1 MRVMK
6 KNNIYRDSYKGKV
19 VKVLG
24 FLPFYLFT
32 LLPLVGCAD
41 LDQASISSIDKDNFY
56 QSKEDIETAINGI
69 YQAFTIDGFYGMY
82 NNQSIYINDLQSD
95 YVKAGAQTNSAHI
108 RELSNFAIQPTNL
121 FVGYAWK
128 EHYIA
133 INRANVVID
142 KVASASFLDD
152 QRRQNYTNEAR
163 FLRGLMYF
171 NLVRYFGGV
180 PIILHD
186 GEGEGAARNSID
198 EVYHQIVEDFTAAEG
213 LPSDY
218 TTLDGKAS
226 SLAASALLS
235 KVYLVWAQTSSP
247 EGQSGQR
254 DFYQKS
260 ISYADKVINSGKYKL
275 LDKFIDNWSVDKKN
289 GAEHIFSIEHDR
301 TINANVTGHCTFAT
315 NWSDSE
321 PVLLAT
327 SDKYYEQT
335 DPKDQRRD
343 GSWAKRIYNPNTGT
357 DFEFTIPRFRKYIDS
372 LNYANPASSG
382 NAAGQSTNTV
392 IIRYAEVLLIKA
404 EAENELNGPTDAA
417 YDAIN
422 QVRRRAYWSPYL
434 NIQNTPSDGSDL
446 ELSGLTQEQFRERL
460 REERRLEF
468 VLEGQRWF
476 DLIRWHILV
485 KYVKSNTPTDEET
498 LGTKTTKIQN
508 VSKKN
513 YLLPLPQEQ
522 IILNPNLEQNWGYS
536 GESGDGPYG
545 AEFE

>member
-1 MRVMK
+1 MK
-6 KNNIYRDSYKGKV
+6 KNLSTYILLAS
-19 VKVLG
+19 L
-24 FLPFYLFT
+24 LFT
-32 LLPLVGCAD
+32 GCAD
-41 LDQASISSIDKDNFY
+41 LDQTSISSIDKDNFY

-82 NNQSIYINDLQSD
+82 NNQSIYFNDLQSD

-128 EHYIA
+128 EHYMA
-133 INRANVVID
+133 INRANVVIE

-163 FLRGLMYF
+163 FLRGLVYF

-186 GEGEGAARNSID
+186 GEGEGAARNSVD
-198 EVYHQIVEDFTAAEG
+198 EVYHQIVEDLTAAEG

-247 EGQSGQR
+247 EGQSSQR

-260 ISYADKVINSGKYKL
+260 INYADKVINSGKYKL

-289 GAEHIFSIEHDR
+289 GAEHIFTVEHDR
-301 TINANVTGHCTFAT
+301 TINGNVTGHCTFAT

-372 LNYANPASSG
+372 LNFANPASSG

-392 IIRYAEVLLIKA
+392 IIRYAEILLIKA

-485 KYVKSNTPTDEET
+485 KYVKSNTPTDAET

>member
-1 MRVMK
+1 MK
-6 KNNIYRDSYKGKV
+6 KN
-19 VKVLG
+19 
-24 FLPFYLFT
+24 LFT
-32 LLPLVGCAD
+32 YILLASLLFTGCAD
-41 LDQASISSIDKDNFY
+41 LDQTSISSIDKDNFY
-56 QSKEDIETAINGI
+56 QSKEDIETAISGI

-82 NNQSIYINDLQSD
+82 NNQSIYFNDLQSD

-128 EHYIA
+128 EHYMA
-133 INRANVVID
+133 INRANVVIE

-186 GEGEGAARNSID
+186 GEGEGAARNSVD
-198 EVYHQIVEDFTAAEG
+198 EVYHQIVEDLTAAEG

-226 SLAASALLS
+226 SLAASAILS

-247 EGQSGQR
+247 EGQSSQR

-260 ISYADKVINSGKYKL
+260 VSYADKVINSGKYKL

-289 GAEHIFSIEHDR
+289 GAEHIFTVEHDR
-301 TINANVTGHCTFAT
+301 TINGNITGHCTFAT

-392 IIRYAEVLLIKA
+392 IIRYAEILLIKA

-422 QVRRRAYWSPYL
+422 QVRRRAYWSPYQ
-434 NIQNTPSDGSDL
+434 NIQNTPTDGSDL

-485 KYVKSNTPTDEET
+485 KYVKSNTPTDAET

-522 IILNPNLEQNWGYS
+522 IIQNPNLEQNWGYS

>member
-1 MRVMK
+1 MK
-6 KNNIYRDSYKGKV
+6 KNLSTYILLAS
-19 VKVLG
+19 L
-24 FLPFYLFT
+24 LFT
-32 LLPLVGCAD
+32 GCAD
-41 LDQASISSIDKDNFY
+41 LDQTSISSIDKDNFY

-82 NNQSIYINDLQSD
+82 NNQSIYFNDLQSD

-128 EHYIA
+128 EHYMA
-133 INRANVVID
+133 INRANVVIE

-186 GEGEGAARNSID
+186 GEGEGAARNSVD
-198 EVYHQIVEDFTAAEG
+198 EVYHQIVEDLTAAEG

-247 EGQSGQR
+247 EGQSSQR

-260 ISYADKVINSGKYKL
+260 INYADKVINSGKYKL

-372 LNYANPASSG
+372 LNFANPASSG

-392 IIRYAEVLLIKA
+392 IIRYAEILLIKA

-485 KYVKSNTPTDEET
+485 KYVKSNTPTDAET

>member
-1 MRVMK
+1 M
-6 KNNIYRDSYKGKV
+6 
-19 VKVLG
+19 
-24 FLPFYLFT
+24 
-32 LLPLVGCAD
+32 
-41 LDQASISSIDKDNFY
+41 DQTSISSIDKDNFY

-82 NNQSIYINDLQSD
+82 NNQSIYFNDLQSD

-128 EHYIA
+128 EHYMA
-133 INRANVVID
+133 INRANVVIE

-163 FLRGLMYF
+163 FLRGLVYF

-186 GEGEGAARNSID
+186 GEGEGAARNSVD
-198 EVYHQIVEDFTAAEG
+198 EVYHQIVEDLTAAEG

-247 EGQSGQR
+247 EGQSSQR
-254 DFYQKS
+254 DFYKKS
-260 ISYADKVINSGKYKL
+260 INYADKVINSGKYKL

-289 GAEHIFSIEHDR
+289 GAEHIFSVEHDR

-372 LNYANPASSG
+372 LNFANPASSG

-392 IIRYAEVLLIKA
+392 IIRYAEILLIKA

-485 KYVKSNTPTDEET
+485 KYVKSNTPTDAET

>member
-1 MRVMK
+1 MK
-6 KNNIYRDSYKGKV
+6 KNISAYILLAS
-19 VKVLG
+19 L
-24 FLPFYLFT
+24 LFT
-32 LLPLVGCAD
+32 GCAD
-41 LDQASISSIDKDNFY
+41 LDQTSISSIDKDNFY

-82 NNQSIYINDLQSD
+82 NNQSIYFNDLQSD

-128 EHYIA
+128 EHYMA
-133 INRANVVID
+133 INRANVVIE

-152 QRRQNYTNEAR
+152 QHRQDYTNEAR

-180 PIILHD
+180 PIVLHD
-186 GEGEGAARNSID
+186 GEGEGAARNSVD
-198 EVYHQIVEDFTAAEG
+198 EVYHQIVEDLTAAEG

-235 KVYLVWAQTSSP
+235 KVYLVWAQTLSP
-247 EGQSGQR
+247 EGKSSQR
-254 DFYQKS
+254 DFYQRS

-372 LNYANPASSG
+372 LNFANPASSG

-392 IIRYAEVLLIKA
+392 IIRYAEILLIKA

>member
-1 MRVMK
+1 MK
-6 KNNIYRDSYKGKV
+6 KNLSTYILLAS
-19 VKVLG
+19 L
-24 FLPFYLFT
+24 LFT
-32 LLPLVGCAD
+32 GCAD
-41 LDQASISSIDKDNFY
+41 LDQTSISSIDKDNFY

-82 NNQSIYINDLQSD
+82 NNQSIYFNDLQSD

-128 EHYIA
+128 EHYMA
-133 INRANVVID
+133 INRANVVIE

-163 FLRGLMYF
+163 FLRGLVYF

-186 GEGEGAARNSID
+186 GEGEGAARNSVD
-198 EVYHQIVEDFTAAEG
+198 EVYHQIVEDLTAAEG

-247 EGQSGQR
+247 EGQSSQR

-260 ISYADKVINSGKYKL
+260 INYADKVINSGKYKL

-289 GAEHIFSIEHDR
+289 GEEHIFSIEHDR

-372 LNYANPASSG
+372 LNFANPASSG

-392 IIRYAEVLLIKA
+392 IIRYAEILLIKA

-485 KYVKSNTPTDEET
+485 KYVKSNTPTDAET